1 MTISK
6 IEAFKNQLNSGKMQT
21 NKIKI
26 YNLIKEQPSTISRLR
41 DITNMP
47 HQTLTGALSGLEE
60 LGWVYILDDVEVNNR
75 SYSLYAAETNLEK
88 AKENAL
94 IVEKHKFLQW
104 MYRGEKN
111 GWFQQYNEHLELR
124 RNLFLKAMNILN
136 NGQTLDDA
144 RGGHT
149 P

>member
-1 MTISK
+1 MKVAK
-6 IEAFKNQLNSGKMQT
+6 IEAFKDQINSGQMQT

-41 DITNMP
+41 DISNIP

-60 LGWVYILDDVEVNNR
+60 LGWVYRLDDVKVKNR
-75 SYSLYAAETNLEK
+75 TYTLYAAETDLEK
-88 AKENAL
+88 AKRNAL
-94 IVEKHKFLQW
+94 LVEREKFLDW

-111 GWFQQYNEHLELR
+111 GWFDEYDVHLEWR
-124 RNLFLKAMNILN
+124 AMFFKKAIENVKTMDGKG
-136 NGQTLDDA
+136 NGY
-144 RGGHT
+144 T